1 MGFPSVFLWC
11 NDHVF
16 SVGNPTALVL
26 HLVPRVHEALAIL
39 VELADGVDRQIH
51 ALVPRSL
58 ENE

>member
-1 MGFPSVFLWC
+1 MP
-11 NDHVF
+11 F